1 MASIDYRDPTI
12 LLNILK
18 PKKGNPP
25 PFGAIEYDQTIFDG
39 LLMSSSSSSSSASSS
54 GRPSLIVL
62 CGPPGCGK
70 STIKMQ
76 LLAEG
81 GVTDYINI
89 DPDEIRTILMANG
102 VRFDFTT
109 EKGKET
115 MAGIT
120 NAFNKRMSDRAQEM
134 GLNIVFDTTGQNFRA
149 VSGLIKSSKDIGYK
163 TTFAVIW
170 ASKETCLRRVKSRNE
185 YLLASG
191 SGRIQMPPEIVT
203 SIYDKFLNGT
213 ASMLLI
219 QYPVTADNVLLY
231 NNDTDGAEPVLL
243 FSKEGTR
250 VTSSDFSGFY
260 NMTLTSA
267 EPFITVTKKGGKRRK
282 TYCRTYKKNKRTKTK
297 RRRNKKSKRHF
308 K

>member
-1 MASIDYRDPTI
+1 MDKE
-12 LLNILK
+12 LLKQLK
-18 PKKGNPP
+18 TPGI
-25 PFGAIEYDQTIFDG
+25 PFGEIEYDELIFDT
-39 LLMSSSSSSSSASSS
+39 LRKSASASE
-54 GRPSLIVL
+54 RPTLIVL

-70 STIKMQ
+70 STIK
-76 LLAEG
+76 EG
-81 GVTDYINI
+81 LIKKEGVTDYINI

-102 VRFDFTT
+102 VTFSDD
-109 EKGKET
+109 KT

-120 NAFNKRMSDRAQEM
+120 NAFNKRMSDQAQSEK
-134 GLNIVFDTTGQNFRA
+134 LNIVFDTTGQNFRA
-149 VSGLIKSSKDIGYK
+149 VSDLLRESKSAGYK

-170 ASKETCLRRVKSRNE
+170 ASKETCLRRVDSRNK
-185 YLLASG
+185 YLIASG

-219 QYPVTADNVLLY
+219 DYPVRADNVLLY

-243 FSKEGTR
+243 FSKEGPR

-260 NMTLTSA
+260 NMRLTVA
-267 EPFITVTKKGGKRRK
+267 APFITKIGKGGSKRK
-282 TYCRTYKKNKRTKTK
+282 TYRRTYKKNKRSKTK
-297 RRRNKKSKRHF
+297 RRKLRSF